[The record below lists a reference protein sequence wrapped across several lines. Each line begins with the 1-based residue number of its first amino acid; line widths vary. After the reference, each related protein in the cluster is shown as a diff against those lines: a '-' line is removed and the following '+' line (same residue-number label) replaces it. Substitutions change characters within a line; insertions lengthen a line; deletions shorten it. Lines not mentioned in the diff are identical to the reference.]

1 MSKRTVV
8 KRVVL
13 SGNRSV
19 RAHFAVEC
27 AQEGRLSYLLCR
39 GFPSIGAHEQI
50 PEHAV
55 EMVCKQ
61 CVKSFDKMM
70 KTRGDRFIL
79 TTIGGEKHDE
89 NREEQFGFF
98 VEENEA

>member
-1 MSKRTVV
+1 M

-19 RAHFAVEC
+19 RAHYAVEC

-39 GFPSIGAHEQI
+39 GFPSIGAHRQI

-55 EMVCKQ
+55 EMQCKQ
-61 CVKSFDKMM
+61 CEKSLAKIMR
-70 KTRGDRFIL
+70 TRSDGFIL
-79 TTIGGEKHDE
+79 TTIGGEEHGQDE
-89 NREEQFGFF
+89 DSEERFGFLAQDG
-98 VEENEA
+98 EA

>member
-1 MSKRTVV
+1 MTKKTVV
-8 KRVVL
+8 KRVRL
-13 SGNRSV
+13 SGNRGV
-19 RAHFAVEC
+19 RAHYAVEC

-39 GFPSIGAHEQI
+39 GFPSIGAHEQV

-61 CVKSFDKMM
+61 CEKSIEKLMR
-70 KTRGDRFIL
+70 TRGDRFIL
-79 TTIGGEKHDE
+79 TTVGGEEHDE
-89 NREEQFGFF
+89 NREERIGFF